1 MKLIKF
7 TIEEMD
13 ICFSALAYM
22 FADHEAREK
31 YKSLLLDINVEFPH
45 KNLDILSDAIK
56 TFQNAENMFLNF
68 EIVKTLSK
76 LEQWNSLKEYS
87 QLEESETYY
96 KAFIDRIT
104 GNIDKLKDLSLIEFA
119 DNKQAFLSFVNGNL
133 RALINSTDK
142 KRFACWNGSTWSL
155 LTDEETQIIYG
166 DFIQK
171 CNKELTTSQGS
182 RKYEDQLELAKKITK
197 WDTGRNTKE
206 ALDKIKRE
214 SSRVIDL
221 KKYDL
226 NNNIIC
232 SNDGKIINLNTGE
245 IKNAT
250 RNDMVL
256 FTSEYNLVNKEDSV
270 KFMSEKMSIYLDII
284 GKERLTFILD
294 LIAYKML
301 NRSLQSAV
309 FMIGTGATGKSSL
322 KNIIR
327 DLFKAESSTIP
338 YDYMTTM
345 NRGNSDASRDDIL
358 ASLDNKK
365 IAFCSEGEEEKIIS
379 SAKFKKI
386 LSHADESA
394 RKTNEGLTNVSL
406 QNLDIVFDTNAM
418 PSFTTMDAAISRRL
432 IFVKFENPIP
442 LEKRNADYYKDEIS
456 PNFDYV
462 FSYFVYRAI
471 DMIGKKIDVP
481 NCVKDDTS
489 LKLSEVDSLLSFS
502 KRIITPF
509 EGGYIK
515 YSEFEKEYLNF
526 CEEEG
531 LESVIPYSFQDTVNK
546 KNQTKRCNYIINLLK
561 EKEGF
566 SGIYKGKRISD
577 GSSEQKTYQIC
588 GITFKDA
595 DDINPFEAEIQP
607 KEIQQQVLI

>member
-22 FADHEAREK
+22 FAELEAREK

-45 KNLDILSDAIK
+45 KNLDIFSDAIK

-76 LEQWNSLKEYS
+76 LEQWNNLKEYS
-87 QLEESETYY
+87 QTKESEVYY
-96 KAFIDRIT
+96 NAFIDKIT
-104 GNIDKLKDLSLIEFA
+104 GNIDKLKDISLIEFA

-133 RALINSTDK
+133 KALINSTDK
-142 KRFACWNGSTWSL
+142 KRFAYWNGSTWSL
-155 LTDEETQIIYG
+155 LTDEETQIIYR

-171 CNKELTTSQGS
+171 CNIELSAGQGS
-182 RKYEDQLELAKKITK
+182 LKYEDWLELAKKITK

-214 SSRVIDL
+214 SSRIIDL

-250 RNDMVL
+250 RNDMIL
-256 FTSEYNLVNKEDSV
+256 FTSEYNLVDKNESI

-284 GKERLTFILD
+284 GNERLTFILD

-301 NRSLQSAV
+301 NRSLQSAI
-309 FMIGTGATGKSSL
+309 FMIGTGATGKST
-322 KNIIR
+322 
-327 DLFKAESSTIP
+327 FKQIAREIFKSESSTIP

-365 IAFCSEGEEEKIIS
+365 IAFCSEGEKEKIIS

-406 QNLDIVFDTNAM
+406 QNLDIIFDTNDM
-418 PSFTTMDAAISRRL
+418 PAFTTMDAAISRRL
-432 IFVKFENPIP
+432 IFVKFEHPIP
-442 LEKRNADYYKDEIS
+442 LEKRNADYYKDEIL

-462 FSYFVYRAI
+462 FSYFIYRAI
-471 DMIGKKIDVP
+471 DLIGKKLNIPD
-481 NCVKDDTS
+481 CVKDDTS

-502 KRIITPF
+502 KKIITPF
-509 EGGYIK
+509 EGSYIK

-531 LESVIPYSFQDTVNK
+531 LESVIPDSLQDTGS
-546 KNQTKRCNYIINLLK
+546 KNNQVKRCNYIINLLK
-561 EKEGF
+561 EKEGY
-566 SGIYKGKRISD
+566 SNICKGDRISD
-577 GSSEQKTYQIC
+577 GGHNQKTYPIC
-588 GITFKDA
+588 GIIFKDT
-595 DDINPFEAEIQP
+595 DDIVPFEDEIEP
-607 KEIQQQVLI
+607 KEIQQEILI